1 MFALQAVG
9 QVTSAEEAQ
18 EAFQNAIQHDQ
29 VQTVTMFASTQRR
42 AVLEAVAFG
51 TFVRDTEMY
60 VENNFGLLTPNP
72 NQGMGL
78 IGPGGPDE
86 DGPGIEI

>member
-1 MFALQAVG
+1 MG

-18 EAFQNAIQHDQ
+18 EAFQNAIAHDQ

-60 VENNFGLLTPNP
+60 VDNNFSLLTPNP

-78 IGPGGPDE
+78 LGPGADE
-86 DGPGIEI
+86 DGPEIEI